1 MMAGVA
7 VHMMAVQDK
16 LMAEMNQ
23 VQVQTL
29 ICSGT
34 DDRLTA
40 VSGSEYAHSQIQN
53 SKLKLYQGAYH
64 VLHDELPEAG
74 FQILRLR

>member
-1 MMAGVA
+1 MAGVA

-23 VQVQTL
+23 IQVQTL

-34 DDRLTA
+34 EDRLTA
-40 VSGSEYAHSQIQN
+40 VSGNLGVH
-53 SKLKLYQGAYH
+53 
-64 VLHDELPEAG
+64 ELPVRVSLAV
-74 FQILRLR
+74 L